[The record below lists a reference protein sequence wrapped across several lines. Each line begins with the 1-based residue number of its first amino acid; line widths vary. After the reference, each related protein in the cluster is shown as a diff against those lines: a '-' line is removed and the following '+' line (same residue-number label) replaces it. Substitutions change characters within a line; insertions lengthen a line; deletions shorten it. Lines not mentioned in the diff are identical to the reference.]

1 MSPDRQRL
9 VLAFGQ
15 LLFQV
20 VDVLSALAEAAVGE
34 DALLQ
39 RDVGLDAVDDHF
51 AQRHAHAA
59 DGLFAVGAVRSEEHT
74 SELQS
79 LMRISYAVFCL
90 QQKKQLHAKEEIR
103 L

>member
-9 VLAFGQ
+9 VLALGQ

-59 DGLFAVGAVRSEEHT
+59 DGLFAVGAVDDQLADPRVVVRSEVPT
-74 SELQS
+74 SELPS
-79 LMRISYAVFCL
+79 LMRISYAVSCL
-90 QQKKQLHAKEEIR
+90 
-103 L
+103 

>member
-9 VLAFGQ
+9 VLALGQ

-51 AQRHAHAA
+51 AQRPAHAA
-59 DGLFAVGAVRSEEHT
+59 DGLFAVGAVDDQLADQR
-74 SELQS
+74 
-79 LMRISYAVFCL
+79 AV
-90 QQKKQLHAKEEIR
+90 IR
-103 L
+103 TEKRRGGKGGVSWVKSRGSPG